1 MSEELPLNDREDD
14 KNLGV
19 SIDANFDRKLL
30 TENPEQVRTKQR
42 VLDKDWEESRKEK
55 ERQKNKHRG
64 QVYDLRICFAWISM
78 LLVVACTCLLFIIL
92 FSQGMKCISI
102 QTIRVILNVLAC
114 SSIGF
119 IIAVFIENMPVTKDE
134 FKWMKLVFPL
144 FTGTIGLS
152 FSLKK
157 QYDGV
162 FYFELS
168 DSIMNTVIISFIV
181 NIIGLLSIVFWWL
194 YPKKERE
201 KH

>member
-1 MSEELPLNDREDD
+1 
-14 KNLGV
+14 
-19 SIDANFDRKLL
+19 
-30 TENPEQVRTKQR
+30 
-42 VLDKDWEESRKEK
+42 
-55 ERQKNKHRG
+55 
-64 QVYDLRICFAWISM
+64 
-78 LLVVACTCLLFIIL
+78 
-92 FSQGMKCISI
+92 
-102 QTIRVILNVLAC
+102 
-114 SSIGF
+114 
-119 IIAVFIENMPVTKDE
+119 MPVTKDE

-194 YPKKERE
+194 YPRKERE